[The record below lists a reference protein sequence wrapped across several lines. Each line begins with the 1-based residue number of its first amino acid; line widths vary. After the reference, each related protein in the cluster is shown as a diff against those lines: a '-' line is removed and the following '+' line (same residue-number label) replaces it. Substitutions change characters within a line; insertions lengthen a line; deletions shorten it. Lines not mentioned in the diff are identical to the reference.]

1 MLPSAIR
8 RPVTRLV
15 RSLRRRAFG
24 PRAVEG
30 APPGLPAEVLD
41 ALCLE
46 HLGHGLEQC
55 SHLHLSSW
63 KPRGTYRLHIT
74 AGGGRSWRLIF
85 KDELYATDL
94 IPALGDLP
102 ILPGPPE
109 FAIYGL
115 KEPRLEPFLPK
126 VYWRREVKAG
136 RHFQYIMG
144 DLEGAFERMRKER
157 GQLVLAAR
165 ALLQFQQAL
174 KGAFERGPH
183 PYLIRYDGTYSG
195 KLIDY
200 VARSLEAYRAGRQ
213 VGSVDE
219 LCRSWQRVARA
230 HGRDEFQEPG
240 LRGPIHGD
248 YNRSNVHL
256 QASGPA
262 LAKVVDWEWAGI
274 GLPHAD
280 LAALLKLVSPEDE
293 RAVLEV
299 FISGSPG
306 LDAEAHWRTFR
317 WCQLERRLMD
327 AGFLARQQM
336 ASPRRVRW
344 LEGYIDRA
352 AADVL
357 RTVGRLEAAPGKP
370 VVA

>member
-1 MLPSAIR
+1 MLPSAVR
-8 RPVTRLV
+8 RPVIRLV
-15 RSLRRRAFG
+15 RSLRRHAFG
-24 PRAVEG
+24 PPAVEG
-30 APPGLPAEVLD
+30 VPPGLPLEVLD

-46 HLGHGLEQC
+46 HLGQRLARC

-63 KPRGTYRLHIT
+63 KPRGTYRLQIT
-74 AGGGRSWRLIF
+74 THGGRAWRLIF

-115 KEPRLEPFLPK
+115 EEPRLERFLPK
-126 VYWRREVKAG
+126 VYWRREVEAG
-136 RHFQYIMG
+136 RHFQYVME
-144 DLEGAFERMRKER
+144 DLDGAFERMRKER
-157 GQLVLAAR
+157 RQLVLAAR
-165 ALLQFQQAL
+165 ALLQFQEAL
-174 KGAFERGPH
+174 KGAFERTPH
-183 PYLIRYDGTYSG
+183 PYLIRYDETWSLR
-195 KLIDY
+195 LIDY
-200 VARSLEAYRAGRQ
+200 VARGLDAYRAGRQ
-213 VGSVDE
+213 VSSVDE
-219 LCRSWQRVARA
+219 LCRSWQRVARV
-230 HGRDEFQEPG
+230 HGRDEFHEPG
-240 LRGPIHGD
+240 LYGPIHGD

-256 QASGPA
+256 QAREQV

-280 LAALLKLVSPEDE
+280 LAALLKLVGPEDE
-293 RAVLEV
+293 AALLDV
-299 FISGSPG
+299 FIAGNPG

-352 AADVL
+352 AADALQAV
-357 RTVGRLEAAPGKP
+357 RRLEAAPGRP
-370 VVA
+370 AVA